1 MRTVGARGARGARGA
16 MGANDLVK
24 RTAFAFCILNFAL
37 LTACSKQPQQA
48 APEPPSFNVT
58 SWTDKTELYMEYPPL
73 VTGETVRF
81 AVHLT
86 KMADFSALNA
96 GHPSIEMTPES
107 GGSAVTLPGSAPL
120 RPGAFRVEGKVPA
133 PGRYRWALL
142 VDAPGLSDRH
152 DLGMADVFAD
162 EKTALAAAEKR
173 PPEDPA
179 AIAYLK
185 EQQWTNEFSTTP
197 VREAE
202 LRSSVRVP
210 ASIHPV
216 TGGEAIVEA
225 PAAGRFAADML
236 VSIGTMVRA
245 GQPLGTLEPRLSA
258 AGNDRATLA
267 AEVAEAQTG
276 LEAAQAEEARAE
288 RLLAEQAVP
297 GRRVEE
303 ARRAVTVAEAQL
315 RAAQARLAQR
325 DQTLGTG
332 GGAAAGNA
340 FVLRAPLTGRV
351 TEVWATL
358 GASYAEGDHLFR
370 IVKTDEVELQAL
382 VPAADV
388 ELTRDADTIALELP
402 GRPEP
407 LVVKPHH
414 MHDAGV
420 LDPET
425 RALTVQFEVD
435 NRGNQLLI
443 GQAGS
448 ALLYGRRRVRV
459 PAVPKEAVL
468 MEAGRPFVFVQIGGE
483 RFARRFV
490 EIAAREGDLV
500 GLKTGVIPGER
511 VVTRGSYDVQLASA
525 AKGLPAEGHVH

>member
-1 MRTVGARGARGARGA
+1 
-16 MGANDLVK
+16 L
-24 RTAFAFCILNFAL
+24 
-37 LTACSKQPQQA
+37 
-48 APEPPSFNVT
+48 NVT

-73 VTGETVRF
+73 VTGQTVRF

-86 KMADFSALNA
+86 KMGDFSALNA
-96 GHPSIEMTPES
+96 GRPSIQMTPES
-107 GGSAVTLPGSAPL
+107 GGAAVTLPGSEPL
-120 RPGAFRVEGKVPA
+120 RPGAFRVEGTLPA
-133 PGRYRWALL
+133 PGRYTWALL

-152 DLGMADVFAD
+152 ELGEATVFAD
-162 EKTALAAAEKR
+162 EKEAVADAEKR

-185 EQQWTNEFSTTP
+185 EQQWTNEFGTAP
-197 VREAE
+197 VAEAE

-210 ASIHPV
+210 ASVHPV

-225 PAAGRFAADML
+225 PAAGRFAADSL
-236 VSIGTMVRA
+236 VSIGATVRA
-245 GQPLGTLEPRLSA
+245 GEPLGRLEPRLSA
-258 AGNDRATLA
+258 GGDDRATLA
-267 AEVAEAQTG
+267 AEMARAETG
-276 LEAAQAEEARAE
+276 LEAARAEQARAE

-297 GRRVEE
+297 ARRVED
-303 ARRAVTVAEAQL
+303 AKRAVIVAEAQL

-358 GASYAEGDHLFR
+358 GASYGEGDHLFR
-370 IVKTDEVELQAL
+370 IVRTDEVELQAL
-382 VPAADV
+382 VAAADV
-388 ELTRDADTIALELP
+388 ELTRDVDTIALELP

-407 LVVKPHH
+407 LQLKPHR

-420 LDPET
+420 IDPET
-425 RALTVQFEVD
+425 RGLTVQFEVE
-435 NRGNQLLI
+435 NRGNRLLI
-443 GQAGS
+443 GQTGS
-448 ALLYGRRRVRV
+448 ALLYGRQRVRV
-459 PAVPKEAVL
+459 PAVPKAAVL
-468 MEAGRPFVFVQIGGE
+468 MEAGRPYVFVQTGGE

-500 GLKTGVIPGER
+500 GLKSGVMPGER

>member
-1 MRTVGARGARGARGA
+1 MRRAF
-16 MGANDLVK
+16 LLFLH
-24 RTAFAFCILNFAL
+24 FAFCILNFAL
-37 LTACSKQPQQA
+37 LTACSRQP
-48 APEPPSFNVT
+48 APAPQETPSLNIT

-73 VTGETVRF
+73 VAGETVRF

-86 KMADFSALNA
+86 KMGDFSALNA
-96 GHPSIEMTPES
+96 GRPSIQMTPVS
-107 GGSAVTLPGSAPL
+107 NGAPAVLPGSEPL
-120 RPGAFRVEGKVPA
+120 RPGAFRVEGKLPA

-142 VDAPGLSDRH
+142 VEAPGLSDRH
-152 DLGMADVFAD
+152 DLGEATVFAD
-162 EKTALAAAEKR
+162 EKAATADAEKR

-185 EQQWTNEFSTTP
+185 EQQWTNAFATEP

-202 LRSSVRVP
+202 LRSSARVP
-210 ASIHPV
+210 ASVQPI
-216 TGGEAIVEA
+216 TGGEAIVAA
-225 PAAGRFAADML
+225 PAAGRFAADSL
-236 VSIGTMVRA
+236 VSIGVTVRA
-245 GQPLGTLEPRLSA
+245 GQPLGRLEPRLSA
-258 AGNDRATLA
+258 GDDRATLA
-267 AEVAEAQTG
+267 AEVAEAQAG
-276 LEAAQAEEARAE
+276 VEAARAEEARAE

-297 GRRVEE
+297 ARRVEE
-303 ARRAVTVAEAQL
+303 AKRAVTIADARL

-351 TEVWATL
+351 TEVMATL
-358 GASYAEGDHLFR
+358 GASYDEGAPLFR

-388 ELTRDADTIALELP
+388 GLTRDVDGIALEVP
-402 GRPEP
+402 GRADPIP
-407 LVVKPHH
+407 LKPHH

-420 LDPET
+420 IDPQT

-435 NRGNQLLI
+435 NRRGELLI
-443 GQAGS
+443 GQTGT
-448 ALLYGRRRVRV
+448 ALLYARNSVRV
-459 PAVPKEAVL
+459 PAVSKAAVL
-468 MEAGRPFVFVQIGGE
+468 MEAGRPYVFVQTGGE
-483 RFARRFV
+483 RFARRYV

-500 GLKTGVIPGER
+500 GIRSGVSPGER